1 MTQKKMWEAIE
12 KLLDVADA
20 IKVSLN
26 KQGLQW
32 NGKERVSVEPELAPS
47 EATKENSELT
57 EFEKAVNN
65 LLWRN
70 IERPSKFQ
78 SKPIE
83 FTKNEASELLSIA
96 RKQVIDEGES
106 WLRCQLISKYRNGIL
121 QCLRDDRAAFI
132 LDDFRKALEKGVGL

>member
-1 MTQKKMWEAIE
+1 MAEIDNKKMWEAIE

-32 NGKERVSVEPELAPS
+32 NGKEIVSIESKLAPP

-83 FTKNEASELLSIA
+83 FTKDEASELLSIA
-96 RKQVIDEGES
+96 RKQVIEEACK
-106 WLRCQLISKYRNGIL
+106 WLKYTEIGAFPYKLIEE
-121 QCLRDDRAAFI
+121 
-132 LDDFRKALEKGVGL
+132 FRKDLEKG

>member
-1 MTQKKMWEAIE
+1 MIEVDNNKMYEAVG

-20 IKVSLN
+20 IKTSLN
-26 KQGLQW
+26 KYGLQW
-32 NGKERVSVEPELAPS
+32 NGKEIVSIETELTPS
-47 EATKENSELT
+47 ETTKENSELT

-96 RKQVIDEGES
+96 RKQVIEEACDWLEYTVIGELPS
-106 WLRCQLISKYRNGIL
+106 YKLIEE
-121 QCLRDDRAAFI
+121 
-132 LDDFRKALEKGVGL
+132 FRKDLWKG